1 MTNHD
6 STSLTNQIANTP
18 TQSHSDIRAEFEL
31 KLNQYWD
38 LAFAEGRTKI
48 SQGDKANKVLSELRE
63 LWQASRQS
71 DDVRKDAERWEC
83 LMDYIGVT
91 PREGGSQFY
100 ISIGLKV
107 PDENFTLTPS
117 KQITEAID
125 AAREGE

>member
-1 MTNHD
+1 M
-6 STSLTNQIANTP
+6 TNQIANTP

-71 DDVRKDAERWEC
+71 DDVRKDAERYRWLVSNQCNDGFEIW
-83 LMDYIGVT
+83 LGIG
-91 PREGGSQFY
+91 
-100 ISIGLKV
+100 
-107 PDENFTLTPS
+107 DMS
-117 KQITEAID
+117 KEQIDQAID
-125 AAREGE
+125 AAREEK